1 MTNLWKKLINYNKTQ
16 PKNGSTT
23 ISANSPVRTAF
34 DNEEYLKAN
43 ADVRAAGMNAFHH
56 YFTYGISEGRRAPK
70 GFHKRVLDLARAGD
84 SDAISFRRHQLSVAG
99 PGGMADIELDEVMIA
114 DNMGTKFP
122 LPVGTTITMGIV
134 LFNNELDE
142 IKRLLRSIAR
152 SKGLDGVTLVT
163 TVINNGAPL
172 EDEMIEM
179 IESFGVKILENP
191 DGNIGSS
198 AGHTRL
204 MKHAF
209 TDLDAVAYMT
219 LNPDGFFHP
228 QALERMVRMA
238 HRHEWTAAIEAAQLP
253 NENGKYFNP
262 DTFDTEWAVTA
273 CAMFTR
279 KIWEKVGGFDPNIF
293 LYCDDVDYGWEIRR
307 AGFTVKYCPWAYYF
321 HDYASRTAVSAFFRQ
336 NRLEAGRYLGHKWR
350 NPKFR
355 EMCEEQ
361 LIKFGFY
368 EAVEAMP
375 PIDHIAPL
383 PNGTEV
389 ANFKND
395 FHFAQKRW

>member
-1 MTNLWKKLINYNKTQ
+1 MKNLWKRLTKQNNRSKG
-16 PKNGSTT
+16 GSPAAEVG
-23 ISANSPVRTAF
+23 SAIRAAF
-34 DNEEYLKAN
+34 DQEAYLKAN
-43 ADVRAAGMNAFHH
+43 PDVRAAGMNAFHH
-56 YFTYGISEGRRAPK
+56 YMKYGMSEGRRTPK
-70 GFHKRVLDLARAGD
+70 GFSKQVLELARNGNSEAK
-84 SDAISFRRHQLSVAG
+84 SFRSHQLSSAR
-99 PGGMADIELDEVMIA
+99 PSSMADIELDEAAIA
-114 DNMGTKFP
+114 DNMGTNYP
-122 LPVGTTITMGIV
+122 LPLGTTIAMGIV
-134 LFNNELDE
+134 LYNNEVEE
-142 IKRLLRSIAR
+142 IRRLLRSIGR
-152 SKGLDGVTLVT
+152 SKGLDGVKLIT

-172 EDEMIEM
+172 EDEMLEM
-179 IESFGVKILENP
+179 LNGFQVNILENP

-209 TDLDAVAYMT
+209 VDLDAVAYMT

-228 QALERMVRMA
+228 RALERMIRMA
-238 HRHEWTAAIEAAQLP
+238 HRHQWTSAIEAAQLP

-262 DTFDTEWAVTA
+262 DNFDTEWAVTA

-279 KIWEKVGGFDPNIF
+279 KIWEKIGGFDPNIF

-321 HDYASRTAVSAFFRQ
+321 HDYASRTAVSEFFRQ

-350 NPKFR
+350 NPEFR

-361 LIKFGFY
+361 LIKAGFY
-368 EAVEAMP
+368 DAKEAMP
-375 PIDHIAPL
+375 KIDHLKPL
-383 PNGTEV
+383 PDKTDV
-389 ANFKND
+389 ANFKNE